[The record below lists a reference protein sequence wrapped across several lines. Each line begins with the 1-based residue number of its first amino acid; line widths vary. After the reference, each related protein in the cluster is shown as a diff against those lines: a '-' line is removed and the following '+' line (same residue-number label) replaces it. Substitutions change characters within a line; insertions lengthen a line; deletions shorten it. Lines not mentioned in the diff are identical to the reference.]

1 MKQYFLIGFLSFFL
15 IILLAIVF
23 FLLWSFK
30 ANVQFIPQFTQ
41 DNMTQSVPTNN
52 NPTWQEEIAKW
63 TLKDYT
69 PAAEQFSMHF
79 EADTSDFKEK
89 SKYYQLVINKYD
101 IYSIFCLKQTL
112 NFFNIDYFLLKSKD
126 NPEIFLNTDNKT
138 LIESIIEKLK
148 DYKINAKAKEIW
160 L

>member
-1 MKQYFLIGFLSFFL
+1 MKQYFLIGFLGFFL
-15 IILLAIVF
+15 LILLVAVF

-30 ANVQFIPQFTQ
+30 SNIDFTPQFMQ
-41 DNMTQSVPTNN
+41 DNKIQAISTNN
-52 NPTWQEEIAKW
+52 NPTWQEEVANW
-63 TLKDYT
+63 VSKDYT

-79 EADTSDFKEK
+79 EADISDFKEK
-89 SKYYQLVINKYD
+89 SKYYQLIINKYD

-112 NFFNIDYFLLKSKD
+112 NFFNIDYFLLKSND

-138 LIESIIEKLK
+138 LIENIINKLK
-148 DYKINAKAKEIW
+148 EYKINAKAKEIW